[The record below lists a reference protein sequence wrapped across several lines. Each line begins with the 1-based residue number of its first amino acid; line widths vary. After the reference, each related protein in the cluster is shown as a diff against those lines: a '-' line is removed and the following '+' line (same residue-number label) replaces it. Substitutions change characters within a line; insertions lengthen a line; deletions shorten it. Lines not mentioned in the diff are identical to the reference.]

1 MLEAVVSAFAIFIII
16 AILSEAIWETFKLI
30 SPRDVPPQVDRA
42 AVMVLAIFMCVTT
55 GSDLF
60 KMLGVFLPWSSGAF
74 FSGVLC
80 SRGANF
86 LHDLFKRVQG
96 DKEAA

>member
-1 MLEAVVSAFAIFIII
+1 MLENVLELLAIFVII
-16 AILSEAIWETFKLI
+16 AILAEALWETIKMLL
-30 SPRDVPPQVDRA
+30 PEVKPQVDRA
-42 AVMVLAIFMCVTT
+42 AVMVLAIFMCVAT

-60 KMLGVFLPWSSGAF
+60 KILGVHLPWSSGAF

-96 DKEAA
+96 EG

>member
-1 MLEAVVSAFAIFIII
+1 MLEVMLIFLVI
-16 AILSEAIWETFKLI
+16 AILAEALWETFKLI
-30 SPRDVPPQVDRA
+30 YPRDVPPQVDRA

>member
-1 MLEAVVSAFAIFIII
+1 MLDVILIFLVI
-16 AILSEAIWETFKLI
+16 AILSEAVWETIKMVI
-30 SPRDVPPQVDRA
+30 PKEIPPWLNQV
-42 AVMVLAIFMCVTT
+42 AVIILAIFMCVTT

-74 FSGVLC
+74 FSGILC

>member
-1 MLEAVVSAFAIFIII
+1 MLEALGIFVLIAIF
-16 AILSEAIWETFKLI
+16 AEAVWETIKFLV
-30 SPRDVPPQVDRA
+30 PREIPSQINRA
-42 AVMVLAIFMCVTT
+42 AVMVLAIFMCVAT

-60 KMLGVFLPWSSGAF
+60 GIMGIALPLPAGAVL
-74 FSGVLC
+74 SGVLC

-96 DKEAA
+96 EKGEA

>member
-1 MLEAVVSAFAIFIII
+1 MLEAFGIFIII
-16 AILSEAIWETFKLI
+16 AIFAEAVWETFKMLF
-30 SPRDVPPQVDRA
+30 PGELKPQIDRA

-86 LHDLFKRVQG
+86 VHDLFARVQG
-96 DKEAA
+96 PKEAA